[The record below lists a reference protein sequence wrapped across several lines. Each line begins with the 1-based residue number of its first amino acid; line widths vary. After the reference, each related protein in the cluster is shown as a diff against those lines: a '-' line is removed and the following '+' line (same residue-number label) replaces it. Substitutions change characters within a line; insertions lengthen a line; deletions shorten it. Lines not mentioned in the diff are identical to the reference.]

1 MEQNIAFER
10 CVDFLARMI
19 EKYGQELLDE
29 INADEDGGQ
38 ELKQKI
44 QVSVN
49 GCRKCRHPFYI
60 LNILKNWRVKT
71 IIWLARTKYRCL

>member
-29 INADEDGGQ
+29 INAEADVGAEIKIEDS
-38 ELKQKI
+38 K
-44 QVSVN
+44 S
-49 GCRKCRHPFYI
+49 
-60 LNILKNWRVKT
+60 
-71 IIWLARTKYRCL
+71 A

>member
-29 INADEDGGQ
+29 INADEDGGASP
-38 ELKQKI
+38 I
-44 QVSVN
+44 AT
-49 GCRKCRHPFYI
+49 R
-60 LNILKNWRVKT
+60 LNSRFT
-71 IIWLARTKYRCL
+71 ERF

>member
-29 INADEDGGQ
+29 INAEAGVGAEAKTED
-38 ELKQKI
+38 
-44 QVSVN
+44 
-49 GCRKCRHPFYI
+49 
-60 LNILKNWRVKT
+60 
-71 IIWLARTKYRCL
+71 TKSA

>member
-29 INADEDGGQ
+29 INADGG
-38 ELKQKI
+38 
-44 QVSVN
+44 
-49 GCRKCRHPFYI
+49 
-60 LNILKNWRVKT
+60 
-71 IIWLARTKYRCL
+71 ARTKTEDTKSA

>member
-29 INADEDGGQ
+29 INADEDGGAGTKT
-38 ELKQKI
+38 EDTK
-44 QVSVN
+44 VSVN
-49 GCRKCRHPFYI
+49 GCRKCRHPFFI
-60 LNILKNWRVKT
+60 F
-71 IIWLARTKYRCL
+71 

>member
-19 EKYGQELLDE
+19 EKYGQELSMRSMQMKMV
-29 INADEDGGQ
+29 GQ

-44 QVSVN
+44 QSQRKWVS
-49 GCRKCRHPFYI
+49 KMSASIFYI
-60 LNILKNWRVKT
+60 LNILKN
-71 IIWLARTKYRCL
+71 

>member
-29 INADEDGGQ
+29 INVEADVGAETKTED
-38 ELKQKI
+38 
-44 QVSVN
+44 
-49 GCRKCRHPFYI
+49 
-60 LNILKNWRVKT
+60 
-71 IIWLARTKYRCL
+71 TKSA

>member
-29 INADEDGGQ
+29 INAEIARLEKFED
-38 ELKQKI
+38 KADK
-44 QVSVN
+44 
-49 GCRKCRHPFYI
+49 
-60 LNILKNWRVKT
+60 
-71 IIWLARTKYRCL
+71 

>member
-29 INADEDGGQ
+29 INADEDGGARTKT
-38 ELKQKI
+38 ED
-44 QVSVN
+44 
-49 GCRKCRHPFYI
+49 KCRHPFFI
-60 LNILKNWRVKT
+60 F
-71 IIWLARTKYRCL
+71 

>member
-29 INADEDGGQ
+29 IKEETDEGAETKADES
-38 ELKQKI
+38 K
-44 QVSVN
+44 S
-49 GCRKCRHPFYI
+49 
-60 LNILKNWRVKT
+60 
-71 IIWLARTKYRCL
+71 A